1 MHALQFCRSQANFT
15 SVISKKEQIFLAAL
29 KLFRHKGYVS
39 CSMQDIANQLD
50 IKAASL
56 YNHIQS
62 KHEILQKLL
71 IDGADLFARGMTEIQ
86 ESSLSAMEKL
96 ERLIALHVRLSIE
109 HTDLMA
115 LMMVEWRHLEEP
127 AMNHYKTLR
136 DVYENDFRDILKTA
150 IAEENLEGVHQ
161 EIALFS
167 MLTTLQRFYAWYDKR
182 SNMNALDLEKH
193 TIKSLLDG
201 IRNG

>member
-1 MHALQFCRSQANFT
+1 MRPAFCASPINFT
-15 SVISKKEQIFLAAL
+15 FVISKKEQIFLAAR

-39 CSMQDIANQLD
+39 SSMQDIANELN

-62 KHEILQKLL
+62 KHEILQELL
-71 IDGADLFARGMTEIQ
+71 VEGGELFARGMFEIKG
-86 ESSLSAMEKL
+86 SSLPAMEKL
-96 ERLIALHVRLSIE
+96 ERLIALHVRLSID

-127 AMNHYKTLR
+127 ALSQYRTLR
-136 DVYENDFRDILKTA
+136 DDYENDFREILQQA
-150 IAEENLEGVHQ
+150 IEEEKLEGVHQ

-193 TIKSLLDG
+193 TIKCLLDG
-201 IRNG
+201 IRMG

>member
-1 MHALQFCRSQANFT
+1 
-15 SVISKKEQIFLAAL
+15 
-29 KLFRHKGYVS
+29 
-39 CSMQDIANQLD
+39 MQDIATELN

-71 IDGADLFARGMTEIQ
+71 VDGGELFAKGMSEIQ
-86 ESSLSAMEKL
+86 GSSLPAIEKL

-127 AMNHYKTLR
+127 VMTQYKNLR
-136 DVYENDFRDILKTA
+136 DNYENDFRHMLQDA
-150 IAEENLEGVHQ
+150 IAEEKLEGVHQ

-167 MLTTLQRFYAWYDKR
+167 MLTTLQRLYAWYDKR
-182 SNMNALDLEKH
+182 SGINALDLEKH
-193 TIKSLLDG
+193 TIKCLLDG

>member
-1 MHALQFCRSQANFT
+1 MT
-15 SVISKKEQIFLAAL
+15 SKKEQIFQAAR
-29 KLFRHKGYVS
+29 KLFRHKGYVAS
-39 CSMQDIANQLD
+39 SMQDIANELN

-62 KHEILQKLL
+62 KQEILHKLL
-71 IDGADLFARGMTEIQ
+71 IHGGELFAQGMTEIQ
-86 ESSLSAMEKL
+86 ESSLTAMEKL
-96 ERLIALHVRLSIE
+96 ERLIVLHVRLSVA

-115 LMMVEWRHLEEP
+115 LMMIEWRHLEEP
-127 AMNHYKTLR
+127 ALGRYKTLR
-136 DVYENDFRDILKTA
+136 DDYENDFREILKEA
-150 IAEENLEGVHQ
+150 IIQEKLEGVHQ

-182 SNMNALDLEKH
+182 SNMNVLDLEKH
-193 TIKSLLDG
+193 TVKCLLDG

>member
-1 MHALQFCRSQANFT
+1 MT
-15 SVISKKEQIFLAAL
+15 SKKEQIFLAAR
-29 KLFRHKGYVS
+29 KLFRHKGYAS
-39 CSMQDIANQLD
+39 SSMQDIATELN

-62 KHEILQKLL
+62 KQEILQKLL
-71 IDGADLFARGMTEIQ
+71 IEGGELFAKGMSEIQ
-86 ESSLSAMEKL
+86 GSSLPAMEKL

-127 AMNHYKTLR
+127 AMSRYKTLR
-136 DVYENDFRDILKTA
+136 DDYENEFRQILKAA
-150 IAEENLEGVHQ
+150 ISEEKLVGVHQ

-182 SNMNALDLEKH
+182 STMNALDLEKH
-193 TIKSLLDG
+193 TIKCLLDG